1 MAHFQ
6 TIINIRNSRDEIRE
20 KIKTLD
26 LKVFKDQT
34 FGPENEY
41 SYRGLIGGID
51 ALMTD
56 ISTLTQY
63 ENRFLKL
70 SDYQERS
77 NILTLLS
84 NILSYIETPN
94 NLYPQVENLKKALRN
109 YNLRNFSEN
118 LVQFEQEIDETRKVK
133 LELQEILQES
143 KKVKENITEINE
155 SIDEI
160 QFKTQESLGL
170 AKEKFEEI
178 DSELES
184 FAKKTE
190 EQSELNAKLDTIK
203 TEANEHLDEIV
214 EFKTEAD
221 GNKKLID
228 AFASKVQ
235 EREVKLVEL
244 EQRTSAN
251 VESLKK
257 YEDERKKVLQ
267 EANQLIESAK
277 QALGYKTAEGLSA
290 SFDTQYKKAKEG
302 NILTWW
308 MVGAIVSLICTL
320 GLGIWVM
327 EYIKEEWFMILGRV
341 LLLPIPIAGAA
352 FCANQYT
359 KQKNIIEDYAYKLTI
374 AKAIVGF
381 SEQLK
386 KNGNKVDDV
395 EYTDYIQ
402 KALGEIHK
410 DPLRSRKEERSIS
423 LKSNQFDQV
432 VDLAKKIADL
442 TKTSN

>member
-77 NILTLLS
+77 NIFTLLS

-160 QFKTQESLGL
+160 QSKTQESLDL

-251 VESLKK
+251 IESLKK

-277 QALGYKTAEGLSA
+277 QALGYTTAEGLSA

-308 MVGAIVSLICTL
+308 MVGAILSLICTL

-374 AKAIVGF
+374 SKAIVGF

-395 EYTDYIQ
+395 EYTDYIR

-410 DPLRSRKEERSIS
+410 DPLRSRKEERTIS

>member
-77 NILTLLS
+77 NIFTLLS

-143 KKVKENITEINE
+143 KKVKENIIEINE
-155 SIDEI
+155 TIDEI
-160 QFKTQESLGL
+160 QSKTQESLGL

-251 VESLKK
+251 IESLKK